1 MPRPL
6 RGTPEA
12 MTLTEQRPATKATV
26 DGAWRLNVLGPVEL
40 CYDGVPVEVS
50 GPTRTLLALLAR
62 TPCEEVSTAT
72 IVAVLWGS
80 QPPEDCESQV
90 ASIVARLRKALTAVA
105 PNVDPTSVVV
115 TLPSGYVLAIHPSNV
130 DILSFERLLAD
141 GRRALAVGQPALA
154 LRQLD
159 AALQLWRGAAYE
171 GYVEPDGSV
180 TGELG
185 EQLSFLR
192 TEAKRLEELRLSA
205 MEYRV
210 DALLALH
217 APGVPATLL
226 SDLQALTTE
235 YWHRERLWAHL
246 MTVLVRL
253 GRRSDALAVY
263 RKAVEQLAQRLNV
276 EPGAELRAAEEAVL
290 DRDPRLFG
298 EPLQPTEVPAALAI
312 TAPPCVG
319 REQEVDWLCAAMDL
333 AATRRAQTR
342 LIVGTPGMGK
352 TRVIAEVAKRAAER
366 GAVIRYWR
374 ADARGLESHMAEPDR
389 LTVVIVEDLD
399 RAPHEDVT
407 RVTNFVRSV
416 MTRPVATFVTCRDR
430 VRVGDLA
437 NVPKLVLSPLD
448 DAAITDI
455 VRIYAPTASE
465 KAAVAA
471 MLNTGGVPAKVHRA
485 ASEWAFARAGRR
497 IDRAVADSAEPRR
510 TLAALR
516 DEVVT
521 GALELAHVRARARA
535 LRPTVRPPGCPY
547 PGLNGFGPGDVEL
560 FHGRERLVAEVLA
573 RLVEA
578 PLLALVGDAGTGK
591 TSLLRAGVLPAI
603 AAGVLPDSSR
613 WRQVVVTPSTM
624 GGALADLMAPP
635 PRPTPTVPVE
645 LARSNPLVTPTA
657 LLPLTT
663 ADSAT
668 PVPGDATETA
678 DQTDDDQ
685 VPDFVASTESPDG
698 GEPAES
704 SPPPSPPAETPEV
717 PETPAGL
724 GHRDGI
730 LPTGPLPGGSLP
742 TSAAS
747 STRAITGL
755 TPTAGLP
762 ALRLPVTRTPAVD
775 VLVPGSTASAFGA
788 AGGRGTALPGASAVA
803 DPVVDEE
810 ETAPTLLVV
819 DQFEEIFVLF
829 DERQRE
835 EFVEALLAATET
847 GRVLISLRSDFYRHC
862 ARHPVLAD
870 LIAANLVPVTP
881 MTEDEL
887 RRAIVRPAEIAGLE
901 VEPGLVER
909 LIAEVEDGHGGLTH
923 LAVTLRE
930 LWHTRTGTT
939 LTLAAYQAGPGL
951 ADAVAAYAESVYA
964 GLPSPQARSAAR
976 ALLAGMCTLTEDR
989 IPVRTRANLSEL
1001 LARAGGGALP
1011 ALEVLAAGGLVTV
1024 SPEIDTVTLRHD
1036 CLLTEWPRLREALD
1050 DTAAERNLRRH
1061 LRRAAEAWAGG
1072 GRNAGILYR
1081 GARLVTMLDWA
1092 DRHSSELSTVERDFL
1107 AASQRAMLAA
1117 ETRRKRRMLL
1127 LWRWVAGTTALAL
1140 LATAIAVVSVV
1151 MQVQTAARAQRA
1163 DATRLGVQA
1172 VVETDLRESLLL
1184 AIAAARLDGA
1194 QTEVVRSVLQRT
1206 PDLLTMAGSNVTAL
1220 AVSPDGTT
1228 VAAGTADGPILL
1240 LRGDDLSPVATVE
1253 YPGHG
1258 PVIGLSFTPDG
1269 RRLVSWGSDPTPD
1282 GAEAASIVV
1291 WDVASRKP
1299 TGTAFGHVW
1308 PGSGGGLLADGV
1320 TLVLAH
1326 HGRDPQAPTTA
1337 AAWNIDAR
1345 TPSTTYQLPT
1355 SPVDSVVVAPDGS
1368 RVAFG
1373 IGGSTTVLTV
1383 ADGTTRVLP
1392 GAVTPLA
1399 FSADAGMLLTAA
1411 GSVVQVWDLVRVP
1424 AVGPASAD
1432 DRDSAD
1438 DGAAVNGATADGAP
1452 VSNQPPTPRSV
1463 TAHRDQV
1470 LAAAWAPEGSS
1481 FATVGS
1487 DGAAVVWSL
1496 STLSPLHSFTA
1507 GPAPMTAVRFAAD
1520 GRTLYTI
1527 GGSGAVLAFDLTGG
1541 RGVGTA
1547 LASTPDNDPA
1557 LIALA
1562 CRIAGR
1568 GMTPEEWALH
1578 LPDRRYRHTC
1588 P

>member
-1 MPRPL
+1 M
-6 RGTPEA
+6 
-12 MTLTEQRPATKATV
+12 
-26 DGAWRLNVLGPVEL
+26 LGPVEL

-50 GPTRTLLALLAR
+50 GTTRTLLALLAR

-90 ASIVARLRKALTAVA
+90 ASMVARLRKALTAVA

-115 TLPSGYVLAIHPSNV
+115 TLPTGYLLAIHPSNV

-141 GRRALAVGQPALA
+141 ARRAIAVGQPALA
-154 LRQLD
+154 LRQVD
-159 AALQLWRGAAYE
+159 AALQLWRGTAYE
-171 GYVEPDGSV
+171 GFVEPDGSV
-180 TGELG
+180 NGELDD
-185 EQLSFLR
+185 QLSFLR
-192 TEAKRLEELRLSA
+192 TEAKRLEDLRLA
-205 MEYRV
+205 AIECRV

-217 APGVPATLL
+217 APGVPPNLL
-226 SDLQALTTE
+226 PELQALTAE
-235 YWHRERLWAHL
+235 YWHRERLWGQL

-253 GRRSDALAVY
+253 GRRSDALAVH
-263 RKAVEQLAQRLNV
+263 RRAVEQLAQRLNV
-276 EPGAELRAAEEAVL
+276 QPGAELRAVEEAVI

-298 EPLQPTEVPAALAI
+298 VPLQPTTVPAALAI
-312 TAPPCVG
+312 TFPPCLG
-319 REQEVDWLCAAMDL
+319 REQEIDWLCAAMDL
-333 AATRRAQTR
+333 AATRRAQAR

-374 ADARGLESHMAEPDR
+374 ADARGLESHVAEPDR

-407 RVTNFVRSV
+407 RVTTFVRSV
-416 MTRPVATFVTCRDR
+416 MTRPVVTFVTCRDP
-430 VRVGDLA
+430 VRVGDLVS
-437 NVPKLVLSPLD
+437 VPKLVLSALD

-455 VRIYAPTASE
+455 VRIYAPSASE
-465 KAAVAA
+465 KAAAAA
-471 MLNTGGVPAKVHRA
+471 MVNTGGVPAKVHRA

-510 TLAALR
+510 TLEALR
-516 DEVVT
+516 EEVIT
-521 GALELAHVRARARA
+521 GALELAHVRARARS

-547 PGLNGFGPGDVEL
+547 PGLNGFGPGDAEL

-635 PRPTPTVPVE
+635 PRPTPAVPVE

-657 LLPLTT
+657 LLPVMT
-663 ADSAT
+663 ADRTTSEPDHA
-668 PVPGDATETA
+668 AETSDPTGA
-678 DQTDDDQ
+678 DED
-685 VPDFVASTESPDG
+685 VPDFVATAPATPAGEPEESAESAEAGEYAGWGEHAGPGEYTGSGQYTGPRESTE
-698 GEPAES
+698 EP
-704 SPPPSPPAETPEV
+704 SPPPEMPG
-717 PETPAGL
+717 GL
-724 GHRDGI
+724 GHRNGI
-730 LPTGPLPGGSLP
+730 LPTGPLPP
-742 TSAAS
+742 
-747 STRAITGL
+747 STPNPARALTGL
-755 TPTAGLP
+755 TPTTGLP
-762 ALRLPVTRTPAVD
+762 ALRLPVSRTPAVD
-775 VLVPGSTASAFGA
+775 VLVPGSTAPTVRPA
-788 AGGRGTALPGASAVA
+788 AARVTTVTAVTE
-803 DPVVDEE
+803 PVIDEDE
-810 ETAPTLLVV
+810 PAPTLLVV

-829 DERQRE
+829 DDRQRE

-847 GRVLISLRSDFYRHC
+847 GRVLISVRSDFYRHC
-862 ARHPVLAD
+862 ARHPVLAE
-870 LIAANLVPVTP
+870 LMAANLVPVTP

-901 VEPGLVER
+901 VEPGLVDR

-930 LWHTRTGTT
+930 LWHGRTGTT

-951 ADAVAAYAESVYA
+951 ADAIAAYAESVFA
-964 GLPSPQARSAAR
+964 GLPTPQARSAAR

-989 IPVRTRANLSEL
+989 LAVRTRANLTEL
-1001 LARAGGGALP
+1001 LSRAGGGALP

-1050 DTAAERNLRRH
+1050 DTAAETSLRRH
-1061 LRRAAEAWAGG
+1061 LRRAADAWAAG
-1072 GRNAGILYR
+1072 GRSANILYR

-1092 DRHSSELSTVERDFL
+1092 DRHSTELSTVERDFL
-1107 AASQRAMLAA
+1107 AASQRAALAV
-1117 ETRRKRRMLL
+1117 EMRRKRRMLL
-1127 LWRWVAGTTALAL
+1127 LWKWVAGMTALAL
-1140 LATAIAVVSVV
+1140 LATGIAVVSVV
-1151 MQVQTAARAQRA
+1151 MQLKTAAGAVRS
-1163 DATRLGVQA
+1163 DAARLGVQA
-1172 VVETDLRESLLL
+1172 AAEPDLRGSLLL
-1184 AIAAARLDGA
+1184 AIAAARLDGN

-1206 PDLLTMAGSNVTAL
+1206 PDLVTMAGSGVTAL
-1220 AVSPDGTT
+1220 AVSPDGAI
-1228 VAAGTADGPILL
+1228 VAAGTGDGPILL
-1240 LRGDDLSPVATVE
+1240 LQGDDLATVATVD

-1258 PVIGLSFTPDG
+1258 PVNGLSFTPDG
-1269 RRLVSWGSDPTPD
+1269 RRLVSWGGGGTSD

-1291 WDVASRKP
+1291 WDVANHRP
-1299 TGTAFGHVW
+1299 TGTAFGQVW

-1320 TLVLAH
+1320 TLVLTH
-1326 HGRDPQAPTTA
+1326 HGRDPQAPTTV

-1345 TPSTTYQLPT
+1345 TPSTTYPLPT

-1368 RVAFG
+1368 VVAFG
-1373 IGGSTTVLTV
+1373 TGGSTTVLTV
-1383 ADGTTRVLP
+1383 ADGTTRTLP

-1399 FSADAGMLLTAA
+1399 FTADAGMLLTAA
-1411 GSVVQVWDLVRVP
+1411 GPVVQVWDLASGSVDDEAPGDAVP
-1424 AVGPASAD
+1424 LA
-1432 DRDSAD
+1432 
-1438 DGAAVNGATADGAP
+1438 
-1452 VSNQPPTPRSV
+1452 PRSV

-1470 LAAAWAPEGSS
+1470 LAAAWAPDGAS

-1487 DGAAVVWSL
+1487 DGVAVVWSL
-1496 STLSPLHSFTA
+1496 STLSPLRSFTA
-1507 GPAPMTAVRFAAD
+1507 GPAPMTGVRFAPDA
-1520 GRTLYTI
+1520 RTLYTV
-1527 GGSGAVLAFDLTGG
+1527 GGSGTILAFDLTGG

-1547 LASTPDNDPA
+1547 LASTPDNDPG
-1557 LIALA
+1557 LITLA

-1568 GMTPEEWALH
+1568 GLTPEEWALH
-1578 LPDRRYRHTC
+1578 LPDRRYRQTC